1 MKEQLN
7 AIREKAME
15 NIKNA
20 EQIKDFDELKVKFF
34 GKKGELTA
42 ILKGMGKT
50 FHREER
56 PVIGQL
62 ANEVRSEY

>member
-20 EQIKDFDELKVKFF
+20 EQIKDVDELKVKFL

-42 ILKGMGKT
+42 ILK
-50 FHREER
+50 
-56 PVIGQL
+56 
-62 ANEVRSEY
+62 